1 MNCHEWKSHW
11 QAILDGDAP
20 GGGDADWRAHL
31 KDCSACRELHDAA
44 ERLWISL
51 RRAPQ
56 PVPPPL
62 FLENVLV
69 AVRREQRVYRQ
80 QRLWLGI
87 GACLAAALVVLG
99 LVRLFL
105 PEEPGQRI
113 AATSPAVLPPPS
125 LESELADARSATV
138 DFSRRVAQDTMRQA
152 ALFLPPADRWPGFGT
167 GVPSDETTAI
177 QVRDMGRTVS
187 SSLEPVTSSTR
198 RAFDM
203 FRRLLPPTEIDKP
216 NS

>member
-1 MNCHEWKSHW
+1 MNCHEWQAHW
-11 QAILDGDAP
+11 QALLDGDAA
-20 GGGDADWRAHL
+20 GDGDADWRAHW
-31 KDCSACRELHDAA
+31 KDCPACRELSDAA

-51 RRAPQ
+51 RQAPQ

-62 FLENVLV
+62 FLENVLS
-69 AVRREQRVYRQ
+69 AVRREQHVHRRR
-80 QRLWLGI
+80 RLWMGVGI
-87 GACLAAALVVLG
+87 CLAAALVVFG
-99 LVRLFL
+99 IVRLFF
-105 PEEPGQRI
+105 PAEPGQRI
-113 AATSPAVLPPPS
+113 AATSPAVPPPPS

-152 ALFLPPADRWPGFGT
+152 ALFLPPADRWPAFGT
-167 GVPSDETTAI
+167 GVAADETTTM
-177 QVRDMGRTVS
+177 QVREMGRTVS